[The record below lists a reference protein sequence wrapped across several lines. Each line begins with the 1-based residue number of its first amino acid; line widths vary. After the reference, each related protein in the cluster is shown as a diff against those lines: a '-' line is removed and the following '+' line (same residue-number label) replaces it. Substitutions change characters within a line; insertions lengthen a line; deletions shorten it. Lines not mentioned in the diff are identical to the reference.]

1 MANYSMKYIISL
13 MVWTLATPLL
23 PLAWAADDL
32 DSIRFGEPALAF
44 SSGSIQRST
53 PQDGFVNVITGDN
66 QTTGDRM
73 ILGGSDILYLRL
85 KDLGDVAPGDLFT
98 IYKRTRKIFHPIT
111 GQYLGYLVNRLAVAQ
126 VSQVDKDL
134 TTVQIMRAYA
144 AVSPGDPV
152 MKFVLPT
159 NEGAAGDQPSAGDVE
174 GRVVEFQSNMG
185 IMNMVAQRNI
195 IYLDRGREDGIRSGD
210 RMDIVRSGGSL
221 PQRVV
226 GELKI
231 LSMEDRTATALITKS
246 TSRILKGDRFRVT
259 GRAPEAMPISQSPQQ
274 SLNVPSAAALSPSKL
289 EGQDVSPAETPSPS
303 KLQVQNV
310 ASETR
315 VSLSDSMKE
324 LRFESGEATITS
336 EGYQV
341 LDGLIAYLKTTVGDR
356 LIRVEGHADNQEI
369 GPSLKSRYQTNWD
382 LSKARAGGVLRYL
395 TEKGGIDSVR
405 LSSVGYGDTKPMA
418 SNATE
423 MGREKNRRVDIV
435 LYSPESTKEESEPA
449 AKPIETGDAGDK
461 GYSLSRLSSAESGDP
476 VSPVGTTIPVAPTGS
491 PKMEISSVPADPAS
505 ATIPPSV
512 GQGNSDQKSNAP
524 VASPQ

>member
-1 MANYSMKYIISL
+1 MAHYLTKSVLSL
-13 MVWTLATPLL
+13 MVWTLATPIL

-32 DSIRFGEPALAF
+32 SSIRFGESALAY
-44 SSGSIQRST
+44 SSGSIQQST

-66 QTTGDRM
+66 QTTGDHM
-73 ILGGSDILYLRL
+73 ILGSGDILYLRL
-85 KDLGDVAPGDLFT
+85 KNPGDVAPGDLFT
-98 IYKRTRKIFHPIT
+98 IYKRPRKVFHPAT
-111 GQYLGYLVNRLAVAQ
+111 GQYLGYLVNRLAVVQ
-126 VSQVDKDL
+126 VTQIDKDL

-144 AVSPGDPV
+144 TVSPGDPV

-159 NEGAAGDQPSAGDVE
+159 DEVGAGDQPSTGDVE

-185 IMNMVAQRNI
+185 TMNLVAQRNI
-195 IYLDRGREDGIRSGD
+195 VYLDRGREDGIRSGD

-231 LSMEDRTATALITKS
+231 LSMEDRTSTALITKS
-246 TSRILKGDRFRVT
+246 TSRILKGDRFWVR
-259 GRAPEAMPISQSPQQ
+259 GHAPEAMPVAQSLQQ
-274 SLNVPSAAALSPSKL
+274 SLDVSAAIVPSPGKPQV
-289 EGQDVSPAETPSPS
+289 QDVSPAVAPSPS
-303 KLQVQNV
+303 QLQVQNV

-341 LDGLIAYLKTTVGDR
+341 LDGLIAYLNTTVGDR

-395 TEKGGIDSVR
+395 AKKGGVDSVK

-435 LYSPESTKEESEPA
+435 LYSPESVKEESEPA
-449 AKPIETGDAGDK
+449 AKPIETGDK
-461 GYSLSRLSSAESGDP
+461 GYNVSRLSSAESGAP
-476 VSPVGTTIPVAPTGS
+476 VSAVNATIPVAPTGS
-491 PKMEISSVPADPAS
+491 SKVEISSVPADPVS

-512 GQGNSDQKSNAP
+512 GQGSSDQKSTAP
-524 VASPQ
+524 GASPQ